1 MANGIFLPLQMPG
14 FQRHDRI
21 QGFVVALQ
29 VIEPQWLTAESWQS
43 PVECT

>member
-1 MANGIFLPLQMPG
+1 MANGIFMPLQMPG
-14 FQRHDRI
+14 SCDMAAFKAL
-21 QGFVVALQ
+21 VVALQ